1 MPAALTSD
9 VTALD
14 FTDEHID
21 AIFAESSIDFGEL
34 AAFVRQVRA
43 TFIQAPDE
51 SIERRHV
58 EAMIRSSREADEE
71 GRSGARRGSSRWEA
85 EARPAPWRHIGARLG
100 PRLAAAA
107 LVIAV
112 LSGGLAATGN
122 LPDGMQS
129 AAARIAQR
137 FGITLEA
144 PKQRS
149 GNGDGRSEGP
159 PSLQGNG
166 DTADEASDP
175 AQETTGRDQPKANS
189 SDESGESQRGDGS
202 GPHSSRDD
210 GRGGSGTGRPDSGG
224 GTQASA
230 PGEAGPP
237 ADTAEGPPPGKP
249 EGPPPGKPEGPP
261 PGKPEGPPP
270 GKPEGP
276 SQGKPEEADGGTSP
290 GGGKEKPKDDGKEQ
304 DKPQD
309 AGNDKPQDAGKD
321 KPEDAGKDK
330 PEDAGKDKPEDAGKD
345 DGGSPSGNP

>member
-1 MPAALTSD
+1 MTTSSE
-9 VTALD
+9 L
-14 FTDEHID
+14 TDEEID
-21 AIFAESSIDFGEL
+21 RLFAGSSVDFGEFTIFIHRL
-34 AAFVRQVRA
+34 RA
-43 TFIQAPDE
+43 TFAEAPDE
-51 SIERRHV
+51 SVERRHV
-58 EAMIRSSREADEE
+58 EAIICSCRTADAE
-71 GRSGARRGSSRWEA
+71 GRGGAQLGSGQWEA

-159 PSLQGNG
+159 PSLQGSG

-202 GPHSSRDD
+202 GPPSSRGD

-237 ADTAEGPPPGKP
+237 ADKAEGPPPGKP

-261 PGKPEGPPP
+261 PGKP
-270 GKPEGP
+270 K
-276 SQGKPEEADGGTSP
+276 EADGGTSP

-304 DKPQD
+304 DKPED
-309 AGNDKPQDAGKD
+309 VGKDKPEDVGKDKPEDVGKD

-330 PEDAGKDKPEDAGKD
+330 PDDAGMD
-345 DGGSPSGNP
+345 DGGSPPGNP